1 MLLVRRL
8 ATGIV
13 IAAALAVL
21 ILSVYLL
28 WNARQ
33 WDYLPLH
40 TSYTSDLDAR
50 AQLFQDKLEIYSRRV
65 NDMESLVIIL
75 LGITGLYTIVFILT
89 ADFNARSTG
98 RQVERAMMNVKD
110 QMATSIGN
118 LRELKEEARAALRA
132 EAKHASERLDQIEQ
146 RAHEMIEQGAEAQ
159 SVAPVPG
166 EIERELE
173 EIHQRLSEIAAAPH
187 SEEERLELMHYEA
200 ALPAIEILHGRKLAV
215 QFARLYGTLARYYG
229 ASDAVRSRF
238 YLNRAATMAPGDF
251 ETANDA
257 GSLAMEGH
265 PPDLRRARKY
275 FEASLASQPNQQ
287 RARYELARIARS
299 EPNFEKAQALLE
311 SALQS
316 QNWETQP
323 DARNTALVEYE
334 LACVL
339 AHRGPQNFLRAM
351 DYLTSAFAHPSRQLD
366 EQLLRDTEEGGD
378 LFALANTPPYS
389 NAINDLLLNLSVGA
403 LWT

>member
-1 MLLVRRL
+1 MLLVRRI

-13 IAAALAVL
+13 VAAALALL

-98 RQVERAMMNVKD
+98 RQVGRAMLNVKE

-118 LRELKEEARAALRA
+118 LRELKEEARSAFRA
-132 EAKHASERLDQIEQ
+132 EAKNASERLDQIQQ
-146 RAHEMIEQGAEAQ
+146 RAHDMIEQVRAEAQ

-166 EIERELE
+166 EMERDLEAIQRRLAEL
-173 EIHQRLSEIAAAPH
+173 AATPLT
-187 SEEERLELMHYEA
+187 EEERRELVHYET
-200 ALPAIEILHGRKLAV
+200 ALPTIELFHSRRLGVQLA
-215 QFARLYGTLARYYG
+215 RIYGTLARYYG
-229 ASDAVRSRF
+229 TGDPIRSRF
-238 YLNRAATMAPGDF
+238 YLNRAAVLAPGDF
-251 ETANDA
+251 ETANNA
-257 GSLAMEGH
+257 GALAMEGN
-265 PPDLRRARKY
+265 PPDLRQARRL
-275 FEASLASQPNQQ
+275 FEQSLATQPNQQ
-287 RARYELARIARS
+287 RAKYELAKIARS
-299 EPNFEKAQALLE
+299 EPDFEKALGLLE
-311 SALQS
+311 SALRS
-316 QNWETQP
+316 EKWETQQ
-323 DARNTALVEYE
+323 DARNTALVQYE

-339 AHRGPQNFLRAM
+339 AHRGPQNYERAM
-351 DYLTSAFAHPSRQLD
+351 DCLTGAFEHPSPQLD
-366 EQLLRDTEEGGD
+366 EWLLRDTEEGGD
-378 LFALANTPPYS
+378 LFELASTAPYS
-389 NAINDLLLNLSVGA
+389 KAIDELLMNMSVGA
-403 LWT
+403 V